1 MNNLNYIKSYENYSN
16 ELKTLINEGL
26 YDAGQ
31 NSLNRAFLKMDEIPL
46 SNGESIKPRDIVIAV
61 KNAIDFLASEYRTY
75 FSFVK
80 YNVNIIYLINCP
92 QCRTMAVDA
101 NMNMYMDVL
110 FIYKNLKMDKELIGA
125 VIMHE
130 IFHILYNHIER
141 GKNWLSAHGKNIET
155 DFFDTNLAGDIEVNT
170 TLVKKNIISRERLI
184 NELHGLFLDQVHSN
198 GNIIDVIHME
208 AILENE
214 KVMAKLRSM
223 AKKPQEQNGNGNDTS
238 IDTTDEWDNGYKQGW
253 DKIAELTEKYGAE
266 KVFKKLQEKGI
277 INEKGQLNSDINMDD
292 ILGIQF
298 IHIFNFD
305 EFINESKN
313 SNGQFKTEEDG
324 FFQGVKNAI
333 AQIASSLGKNAGGE
347 NAGGGDTLNGK
358 NNSPQIN
365 SKLSNDDLKSLKLPP
380 SDSTNQ
386 QQSQNNGLPQNVQSD
401 NNQSQQQSG
410 NSNNGE
416 SQTSG
421 GQSQQQSGN
430 SNNGESQTSGGQS
443 QQQSG
448 NSNGGNDNLDGD
460 ANTLLDDLKNKSKNA
475 QGNVGYADSP
485 FGKDSSNSEIGNTG
499 TVLNDKQTSKI
510 QKALKE
516 SGYSE
521 DAINAIKEIIEKN
534 KVLNSKEGVESKK
547 KELYNKLDRND
558 PVKKYLDKIMVEES
572 KYKNIWKKI
581 MKDFLSK
588 KSRSAGNDV
597 LSKNYNWKNK
607 RKLPLGIIAV
617 NRLKKAQ
624 EPQDINVY
632 VDVSGSVNKDILE
645 IIAQSLCIFAKNF
658 KYSGIN
664 IIPWASYSNGS
675 HKVQSL
681 SQSNPDK
688 IAKEILGYIDEGI
701 NECGGGTNL
710 NLACVPKIVAS
721 VADKKRKEKDDV
733 HIIITDGQTGGDE
746 KTVEDLIQQVAL
758 QETKNSHY
766 GKTIAKN
773 CFWMIYDADNY
784 DKKSWEESIKLG
796 KLIFIVSS
804 TVIGNAKK

>member
-1 MNNLNYIKSYENYSN
+1 MNNLNYLKSYENYSN
-16 ELKTLINEGL
+16 ELQTIINEGL
-26 YDAGQ
+26 LDAGQ
-31 NSLNRAFLKMDEIPL
+31 NKLNRAFLNMGPIPL
-46 SNGESIKPRDIVIAV
+46 SNGEYINPKDIVDII
-61 KNAIDFLASEYRTY
+61 KETIMFLSEEYRTY

-80 YNVNIIYLINCP
+80 DVNIIYLINCS

-130 IFHILYNHIER
+130 IFHIIYNHIER

-170 TLVKKNIISRERLI
+170 TLVKKNIISKERLI
-184 NELHGLFLDQVHSN
+184 NEIHGLFIDKVNDN
-198 GNIIDVIHME
+198 GNRIDVLNIE

-214 KVMAKLRSM
+214 KMMEKLRSM
-223 AKKPQEQNGNGNDTS
+223 AKKPQEQNGDGNDTS

-266 KVFKKLQEKGI
+266 EVFKKLQEKGI
-277 INEKGQLNSDINMDD
+277 INETGQLNSDINMDD

-333 AQIASSLGKNAGGE
+333 TQIASSLGKNAGGE

-401 NNQSQQQSG
+401 NNQSQQQNG

-421 GQSQQQSGN
+421 S
-430 SNNGESQTSGGQS
+430 QS

-448 NSNGGNDNLDGD
+448 NSNGGKDNLDAD

-475 QGNVGYADSP
+475 QGNVGYKDQP
-485 FGKDSSNSEIGNTG
+485 DGNDSSNSEIGNTG
-499 TVLNDKQTSKI
+499 TIFDEKQASKI
-510 QKALKE
+510 NKALKE
-516 SGYSE
+516 SGYSQE
-521 DAINAIKEIIEKN
+521 DIDTINDVIEKN
-534 KVLNSKEGVESKK
+534 KTLNSKEGVELKK
-547 KELYNKLDRND
+547 KQLYNKLPSSD

-581 MKDFLSK
+581 MKEFLSK
-588 KSRSAGNDV
+588 KSRRAGDDV
-597 LSKNYNWKNK
+597 LSNRFDWKNK
-607 RKLPLGIIAV
+607 RQLSIGRIAP
-617 NRLKKAQ
+617 NNLKDAQ

-632 VDVSGSVNKDILE
+632 VDVSGSVNIELLE
-645 IIAQSLCIFAKNF
+645 IISQSLCIFAKDF

-675 HKVQSL
+675 HKVESL
-681 SQSNPDK
+681 SKSNPDK
-688 IAKEILGYIDEGI
+688 IAKEILGYISEGI
-701 NECGGGTNL
+701 NECGGGTDL
-710 NLACVPKIVAS
+710 HRACVPEIVAS
-721 VADKKRKEKDDV
+721 VADKKRKKKDDV

-746 KTVEDLIQQVAL
+746 KTVEDLIQQVTL
-758 QETKNSHY
+758 QKTKNSHY

>member
-1 MNNLNYIKSYENYSN
+1 MNNLNYLKSYENYSN
-16 ELKTLINEGL
+16 ELKTIINEGL

-31 NSLNRAFLKMDEIPL
+31 NKLNRAFLNMGPIPL
-46 SNGESIKPRDIVIAV
+46 SNGEYIKPLDIVTAV

-430 SNNGESQTSGGQS
+430 SN
-443 QQQSG
+443 
-448 NSNGGNDNLDGD
+448 GGNDNLDGD

-475 QGNVGYADSP
+475 QGNVGYADKP
-485 FGKDSSNSEIGNTG
+485 HGNDSSNSEIGNTG

-516 SGYSE
+516 SGYST

-534 KVLNSKEGVESKK
+534 KILNSKEGVESKK
-547 KELYNKLDRND
+547 KELYNQLDRND

-588 KSRSAGNDV
+588 KSRSAGNAV
-597 LSKNYNWKNK
+597 LSKNFNWKNK

-617 NRLKKAQ
+617 NRLKEAQ

-632 VDVSGSVNKDILE
+632 VDVSGSVNKKLLE

-664 IIPWASYSNGS
+664 IIPWASYSKGS
-675 HKVQSL
+675 HKVESL
-681 SQSNPDK
+681 SKSNPDK
-688 IAKEILGYIDEGI
+688 IAEEILGYISEGI
-701 NECGGGTNL
+701 GECGGGTSL
-710 NLACVPKIVAS
+710 NSACVPAIVAS
-721 VADKKRKEKDDV
+721 VADKKRKEKDDI
-733 HIIITDGQTGGDE
+733 HIIITDGQTNGDE
-746 KTVEDLIQQVAL
+746 ETVEDLIQQVAL

-766 GKTIAKN
+766 GKTIAEH
-773 CFWMIYDADNY
+773 CFWMIYDADNS
-784 DKKSWEESIKLG
+784 DKKSWEKSIKLG

>member
-1 MNNLNYIKSYENYSN
+1 MNNLNYLKSYENYSN
-16 ELKTLINEGL
+16 ELKTIINEGL

-31 NSLNRAFLKMDEIPL
+31 NKLNRAFLNMGPIPL
-46 SNGESIKPRDIVIAV
+46 SNGEYIKPLAIVTAV

-430 SNNGESQTSGGQS
+430 SN
-443 QQQSG
+443 
-448 NSNGGNDNLDGD
+448 GGNDNLDGD

-475 QGNVGYADSP
+475 QGNVGYADKP
-485 FGKDSSNSEIGNTG
+485 HGNDSSNSEIGNTG

-516 SGYSE
+516 SGYST

-534 KVLNSKEGVESKK
+534 KILNSKEGVESKK
-547 KELYNKLDRND
+547 KELYNQLDRND

-588 KSRSAGNDV
+588 KSRSAGNAV
-597 LSKNYNWKNK
+597 LSKNFNWKNK

-617 NRLKKAQ
+617 NRLKEAQ

-632 VDVSGSVNKDILE
+632 VDVSGSVNKKLLE

-664 IIPWASYSNGS
+664 IIPWASYSKGS
-675 HKVQSL
+675 HKVESL
-681 SQSNPDK
+681 SKSNPDK
-688 IAKEILGYIDEGI
+688 IAEEILGYISEGI
-701 NECGGGTNL
+701 GECGGGTSL
-710 NLACVPKIVAS
+710 NSACVPAIVAS
-721 VADKKRKEKDDV
+721 VADKKRKEKDDI
-733 HIIITDGQTGGDE
+733 HIIITDGQTNGDE
-746 KTVEDLIQQVAL
+746 ETVEDLIQQVAL

-766 GKTIAKN
+766 GKTIAEH
-773 CFWMIYDADNY
+773 CFWMIYDADNS
-784 DKKSWEESIKLG
+784 DKKSWEKSIKLG

>member
-16 ELKTLINEGL
+16 ELKTLINEGFN
-26 YDAGQ
+26 DAGQ
-31 NSLNRAFLKMDEIPL
+31 DKLNRAFMKMGPIPL
-46 SNGESIKPRDIVIAV
+46 SNGESIKPRDIINAV
-61 KNAIDFLASEYRTY
+61 QNAIDFLSEEYRTY
-75 FSFVK
+75 LSFAE
-80 YNVNIIYLINCP
+80 NVNIIYLINCP

-110 FIYKNLKMDKELIGA
+110 FIYKNLKMDKELIAA

-130 IFHILYNHIER
+130 IFHIIYNHIER
-141 GKNWLSAHGKNIET
+141 GKNWLSANGKNIET

-170 TLVKKNIISRERLI
+170 TLVQKNIISKERLI
-184 NELHGLFLDQVHSN
+184 NELHGLFLDKVN
-198 GNIIDVIHME
+198 DIGNRIDVINME

-214 KVMAKLRSM
+214 KVMEKLRSM

-238 IDTTDEWDNGYKQGW
+238 IDTTYEWDNGYKQGW

-266 KVFKKLQEKGI
+266 EVFKKLQEKGI

-410 NSNNGE
+410 NSN
-416 SQTSG
+416 
-421 GQSQQQSGN
+421 
-430 SNNGESQTSGGQS
+430 
-443 QQQSG
+443 
-448 NSNGGNDNLDGD
+448 GGNDNLDGD

-475 QGNVGYADSP
+475 QGNVGYAGSP
-485 FGKDSSNSEIGNTG
+485 SGNDSSNSEIGNTG
-499 TVLNDKQTSKI
+499 TILDNKQTSKI

-516 SGYSE
+516 SGYST
-521 DAINAIKEIIEKN
+521 DAINAIKEIIERN
-534 KVLNSKEGVESKK
+534 KILNSKEGVESKK
-547 KELYNKLDRND
+547 KELYKKLPSRD
-558 PVKKYLDKIMVEES
+558 PVKKYLDKIMVEEF

-588 KSRSAGNDV
+588 KSRSAGNAV
-597 LSKNYNWKNK
+597 LSQNFNWKNK

-617 NRLKKAQ
+617 NRLKEAQ

-632 VDVSGSVNKDILE
+632 VDVSGSVNKDLLE

-658 KYSGIN
+658 QYSGIN

-675 HKVQSL
+675 HKVESL
-681 SQSNPDK
+681 SKSNPDK
-688 IAKEILGYIDEGI
+688 IAKEILGYISEGI

-710 NLACVPKIVAS
+710 HRACVPAIVAS
-721 VADKKRKEKDDV
+721 VADKKRTKKDDV

>member
-1 MNNLNYIKSYENYSN
+1 MNNLNYLKSYENYSD
-16 ELKTLINEGL
+16 ELQTIINEGL
-26 YDAGQ
+26 LEAGQ
-31 NSLNRAFLKMDEIPL
+31 NKLNNAFRNMGPIPL
-46 SNGESIKPRDIVIAV
+46 SNGEFINPQDIINVIKETIM
-61 KNAIDFLASEYRTY
+61 FLSEEYRTY

-80 YNVNIIYLINCP
+80 DVNIIYLINCS

-130 IFHILYNHIER
+130 IFHIIYNHIER

-170 TLVKKNIISRERLI
+170 TLVKKNIISKERLI
-184 NELHGLFLDQVHSN
+184 NEIHGLFLDKVNDN
-198 GNIIDVIHME
+198 GNRIDVLNIE

-214 KVMAKLRSM
+214 KMMEKLRSM
-223 AKKPQEQNGNGNDTS
+223 AKNPQEQNGDGNYTS

-266 KVFKKLQEKGI
+266 EVFKKLQEKGI
-277 INEKGQLNSDINMDD
+277 IDETGQLNSDINMDD

-333 AQIASSLGKNAGGE
+333 AQIASSLGKNPGGG
-347 NAGGGDTLNGK
+347 NAGGGDDLNGT

-380 SDSTNQ
+380 SVSTNQ

-421 GQSQQQSGN
+421 DQSQQQSGN
-430 SNNGESQTSGGQS
+430 SNNGESRTSGSQS

-448 NSNGGNDNLDGD
+448 NSNGGKDNLDAD

-475 QGNVGYADSP
+475 QGNVGYKNQPD
-485 FGKDSSNSEIGNTG
+485 GNDSSNSEIGNTG
-499 TVLNDKQTSKI
+499 TIFDEKQASKI
-510 QKALKE
+510 NKALKE
-516 SGYSE
+516 SGYSKE
-521 DAINAIKEIIEKN
+521 DIDTINDVIKKN
-534 KVLNSKEGVESKK
+534 KTLNSKEGVELKK
-547 KELYNKLDRND
+547 KQLYNKLPNND

-581 MKDFLSK
+581 MKEFLSK
-588 KSRSAGNDV
+588 KTRRAGNDV
-597 LSKNYNWKNK
+597 LSKNFNWKNK
-607 RKLPLGIIAV
+607 RQLSIGRIAP
-617 NRLKKAQ
+617 NRLKEAQ

-632 VDVSGSVNKDILE
+632 VDVSGSVNKDLLE

-658 KYSGIN
+658 QYSGIN

-675 HKVQSL
+675 HKVESL
-681 SQSNPDK
+681 SKSKSDK
-688 IAKEILGYIDEGI
+688 IAKEILGYISEGI
-701 NECGGGTNL
+701 NECGGGTDL
-710 NLACVPKIVAS
+710 NHACVPEIVAS
-721 VADKKRKEKDDV
+721 VADKKRKKKDDV

-758 QETKNSHY
+758 QETKNSNY
-766 GKTIAKN
+766 GKTIVKN

-796 KLIFIVSS
+796 KLLFIVSS

>member
-16 ELKTLINEGL
+16 ELKTIINEGL
-26 YDAGQ
+26 EDAGQ
-31 NSLNRAFLKMDEIPL
+31 DSLNRAFLNMGPIPL
-46 SNGESIKPRDIVIAV
+46 SNGKSIKPRDIVIAV
-61 KNAIDFLASEYRTY
+61 QKAIDFLASEYRTY
-75 FSFVK
+75 FSFVRD
-80 YNVNIIYLINCP
+80 NVNIIYLINCP

-110 FIYKNLKMDKELIGA
+110 FIYKNLKMDPELIGA

-141 GKNWLSAHGKNIET
+141 GKNWLSANGKNIET

-198 GNIIDVIHME
+198 GNTIDVIHME

-214 KVMAKLRSM
+214 KIMAKLRSM
-223 AKKPQEQNGNGNDTS
+223 AKKPQEQNGDGNDTS

-266 KVFKKLQEKGI
+266 EVFKKLQEKGI
-277 INEKGQLNSDINMDD
+277 INKTGQLNSDINMDD

-430 SNNGESQTSGGQS
+430 SN
-443 QQQSG
+443 
-448 NSNGGNDNLDGD
+448 GGNDNLDGD

-475 QGNVGYADSP
+475 QGNVGYAGPPS
-485 FGKDSSNSEIGNTG
+485 GNDSSNSEIGNTG
-499 TVLNDKQTSKI
+499 TVLSDKQTSKI
-510 QKALKE
+510 QKALEK
-516 SGYSE
+516 SGYSKE
-521 DAINAIKEIIEKN
+521 DIDAIKKIIKKN
-534 KVLNSKEGVESKK
+534 KTLNSKEGVESKK
-547 KELYNKLDRND
+547 KELYDQLDRND

-572 KYKNIWKKI
+572 KYKNIWEKI
-581 MKDFLSK
+581 MKEFLST
-588 KSRSAGNDV
+588 KSRFAGNAV
-597 LSKNYNWKNK
+597 LSKNITWNNP
-607 RKLPLGIIAV
+607 RQLSIGRMAPKLV
-617 NRLKKAQ
+617 KVAQ

-632 VDVSGSVNKDILE
+632 VDVSGSVNMKLLE
-645 IIAQSLCIFAKNF
+645 IIAQSLCIFTNEF
-658 KYSGIN
+658 EYSGIN
-664 IIPWASYSNGS
+664 IIPWATISTGS
-675 HKVQSL
+675 HKVKSL
-681 SQSNPDK
+681 FNSNYET
-688 IAKEILGYIDEGI
+688 IAKEILGYISEGI
-701 NECGGGTNL
+701 GECQYGTKL
-710 NLACVPKIVAS
+710 NKACVPEILAS
-721 VADKKRKEKDDV
+721 VADTERDEKDDV
-733 HIIITDGQTGGDE
+733 HIIITDGQTNGDE
-746 KTVEDLIQQVAL
+746 QTVETLIQQGA
-758 QETKNSHY
+758 ESSSY
-766 GKTIAKN
+766 GKTIAEH
-773 CFWMIYDADNY
+773 CFWMIYDADNS
-784 DKKSWEESIKLG
+784 DKKSWEKSIKLG
-796 KLIFIVSS
+796 KLIFIDSS
-804 TVIGNAKK
+804 TVIGNAKNNIK

>member
-1 MNNLNYIKSYENYSN
+1 MNNLNYLKSYENYSN
-16 ELKTLINEGL
+16 ELKTIINEGL

-31 NSLNRAFLKMDEIPL
+31 NKLNRAFLKMGKIPL
-46 SNGESIKPRDIVIAV
+46 SNGESINPLDIVTAV
-61 KNAIDFLASEYRTY
+61 QNAIDFLSEEYRTY
-75 FSFVK
+75 LSFAE
-80 YNVNIIYLINCP
+80 NVNIIYLINCP

-110 FIYKNLKMDKELIGA
+110 FIYKNLKMDKELIAA

-130 IFHILYNHIER
+130 IFHIIYNHIER
-141 GKNWLSAHGKNIET
+141 GKNWLSANGKNIEA

-170 TLVKKNIISRERLI
+170 TLVQKNIISKERLI
-184 NELHGLFLDQVHSN
+184 GELHGLFLDKVN
-198 GNIIDVIHME
+198 DIGNIIDVINME

-214 KVMAKLRSM
+214 KIMAKLRSM

-266 KVFKKLQEKGI
+266 EVFKKLQEKGI

-410 NSNNGE
+410 NSN
-416 SQTSG
+416 
-421 GQSQQQSGN
+421 
-430 SNNGESQTSGGQS
+430 
-443 QQQSG
+443 
-448 NSNGGNDNLDGD
+448 GGNDNLDGD

-475 QGNVGYADSP
+475 QGNVGYANPPS
-485 FGKDSSNSEIGNTG
+485 GNDSSNSEIGNTG
-499 TVLNDKQTSKI
+499 TILDNKQTSKI

-516 SGYSE
+516 SGYST

-534 KVLNSKEGVESKK
+534 KILNSKEGVELKK
-547 KELYNKLDRND
+547 KELYKKLPSRD

-597 LSKNYNWKNK
+597 LSKNFNWKNK

-617 NRLKKAQ
+617 NRLKEAQ

-632 VDVSGSVNKDILE
+632 VDVSGSVNKKLLE
-645 IIAQSLCIFAKNF
+645 IIVQSLCIFAKNF

-664 IIPWASYSNGS
+664 IIPWASYSYGS
-675 HKVQSL
+675 HKVESL
-681 SQSNPDK
+681 SKSNPNK
-688 IAKEILGYIDEGI
+688 IAEEILGYIDEGI
-701 NECGGGTNL
+701 TECGGGTNL
-710 NLACVPKIVAS
+710 HRACVPAIVAS

-766 GKTIAKN
+766 GKTIVKN

>member
-1 MNNLNYIKSYENYSN
+1 MNNLNYLKSYENYSN

-141 GKNWLSAHGKNIET
+141 GKNWLSAHGKNLET

-223 AKKPQEQNGNGNDTS
+223 AKKPQEQNGNGNDMS

-266 KVFKKLQEKGI
+266 EVFKKLQEKGI
-277 INEKGQLNSDINMDD
+277 INKTGQLNSDINMDD

-333 AQIASSLGKNAGGE
+333 SQIASSLGKNP
-347 NAGGGDTLNGK
+347 GGGDDLNGT

-430 SNNGESQTSGGQS
+430 SN
-443 QQQSG
+443 
-448 NSNGGNDNLDGD
+448 GGNDNLDGD
-460 ANTLLDDLKNKSKNA
+460 ANTLLDDLKNKSKNT
-475 QGNVGYADSP
+475 QGNVGYTDQP
-485 FGKDSSNSEIGNTG
+485 DGNDSSNSEIGNTG
-499 TVLNDKQTSKI
+499 TIFDDKQTSKI

-516 SGYSE
+516 SGYSQE
-521 DAINAIKEIIEKN
+521 DIDAINDVIKKN
-534 KVLNSKEGVESKK
+534 KTLNSKEGVELKK
-547 KELYNKLDRND
+547 KQLYNKLPNND

-581 MKDFLSK
+581 MKEFLSQK
-588 KSRSAGNDV
+588 TRRAGNDV
-597 LSKNYNWKNK
+597 LSKNFNWKNK
-607 RKLPLGIIAV
+607 RQLSIGRIAP
-617 NRLKKAQ
+617 NRLKEAQ
-624 EPQDINVY
+624 EVQDINVY
-632 VDVSGSVNKDILE
+632 VDVSGSVNKDLLE

-658 KYSGIN
+658 QYSGIN

-675 HKVQSL
+675 HKVESL
-681 SQSNPDK
+681 SKSKYDK
-688 IAKEILGYIDEGI
+688 IAKEILGYISEGI

-710 NLACVPKIVAS
+710 NLACVPEIVAS
-721 VADKKRKEKDDV
+721 VADKKRKKKDDV

-746 KTVEDLIQQVAL
+746 KTVEHLIQQVAL
-758 QETKNSHY
+758 QETKNSNY
-766 GKTIAKN
+766 GKTIVKN

-796 KLIFIVSS
+796 KLLFIVSS

>member
-1 MNNLNYIKSYENYSN
+1 MNNLNYLKSYENYSN

-31 NSLNRAFLKMDEIPL
+31 NKFNRAFLKMDEIPL

-333 AQIASSLGKNAGGE
+333 TQIASSLGKNPGGG
-347 NAGGGDTLNGK
+347 NAGGGDDLNGT

-380 SDSTNQ
+380 SVSTNQ

-401 NNQSQQQSG
+401 NN
-410 NSNNGE
+410 
-416 SQTSG
+416 
-421 GQSQQQSGN
+421 QSQQQSGN

-581 MKDFLSK
+581 MKEFLSK
-588 KSRSAGNDV
+588 KTRRAGNDV
-597 LSKNYNWKNK
+597 LSKNFNWKNK
-607 RKLPLGIIAV
+607 RQLSIGRIAP
-617 NRLKKAQ
+617 NRLKEAQ

-632 VDVSGSVNKDILE
+632 VDVSGSVNKDLLE

-658 KYSGIN
+658 QYSGIN

-675 HKVQSL
+675 HKVESL
-681 SQSNPDK
+681 SKSKSDK
-688 IAKEILGYIDEGI
+688 IAKEILGYISEGI

-766 GKTIAKN
+766 GKTIAER
-773 CFWMIYDADNY
+773 CFWMIYDVDNHY
-784 DKKSWEESIKLG
+784 RKSWEKSIK
-796 KLIFIVSS
+796 
-804 TVIGNAKK
+804 